1 MDEISVIGIDLAKR
15 VFQLCAL
22 SASGEVV
29 WNKRLG
35 RTALM
40 RFMADRA
47 PRCLI
52 GLEACGGAHYWG
64 RWLSGLG
71 FRVKMMSPQAVKPYV
86 TGGHKND
93 PRDARAI
100 AEAATRSHVSAVRI
114 KSQQAQALQA
124 LVRVRE
130 RQVRQ
135 RVQVVHQLRALLHE
149 FGFIAPKGYG
159 HLLRVYRQLAGS
171 GGLAGL
177 RRRCH
182 GTVCSPP

>member
-1 MDEISVIGIDLAKR
+1 
-15 VFQLCAL
+15 
-22 SASGEVV
+22 
-29 WNKRLG
+29 
-35 RTALM
+35 M

-114 KSQQAQALQA
+114 KSQQAQALPSA
-124 LVRVRE
+124 GAGARASGSLGA
-130 RQVRQ
+130 
-135 RVQVVHQLRALLHE
+135 VQVVHQLRALLHE

-171 GGLAGL
+171 GALAGL

>member
-1 MDEISVIGIDLAKR
+1 ML
-15 VFQLCAL
+15 
-22 SASGEVV
+22 
-29 WNKRLG
+29 
-35 RTALM
+35 
-40 RFMADRA
+40 RA
-47 PRCLI
+47 ATRMTR
-52 GLEACGGAHYWG
+52 AT
-64 RWLSGLG
+64 
-71 FRVKMMSPQAVKPYV
+71 PQ
-86 TGGHKND
+86 
-93 PRDARAI
+93 AI